1 MLKHKTSQ
9 SQSTEEDKFKL
20 KHQSLLQD
28 FLEFQ
33 KEFVSKKKKL
43 QMTKQKRDILS
54 TEIRFLRQRYRYLMA
69 MKSHNLQLQQDPAP
83 PENSS
88 MQSED
93 IRKLLSTKKKPK
105 HGIINGKSVEKKISW
120 QDQTTVMNV

>member
-54 TEIRFLRQRYRYLMA
+54 TEIR
-69 MKSHNLQLQQDPAP
+69 NPGV
-83 PENSS
+83 
-88 MQSED
+88 
-93 IRKLLSTKKKPK
+93 RK
-105 HGIINGKSVEKKISW
+105 
-120 QDQTTVMNV
+120 QVMNSRLRKQMMFTKSCTCY

>member
-1 MLKHKTSQ
+1 
-9 SQSTEEDKFKL
+9 
-20 KHQSLLQD
+20 
-28 FLEFQ
+28 
-33 KEFVSKKKKL
+33 
-43 QMTKQKRDILS
+43 
-54 TEIRFLRQRYRYLMA
+54 MA